1 MPFSFPSKKYLL
13 SLKSSIFMTDR
24 SLIFC
29 RPPTFLSRYHFFT
42 PSLGLRVRQNCEVLT
57 WPLNKGTYL
66 IHLPSNQ
73 LQYRESIPRVIA
85 LRNPNSITCLRPHLQ
100 RYLHPGSFLPFLL
113 VTCGIPSALCSVV
126 SSTSHSWLSKDQGV
140 LLSSQY
146 VF

>member
-24 SLIFC
+24 SLMFC
-29 RPPTFLSRYHFFT
+29 PPTFLSRYHFFT

-57 WPLNKGTYL
+57 WPLNKGKYL
-66 IHLPSNQ
+66 IHLAST
-73 LQYRESIPRVIA
+73 PRVIA

-100 RYLHPGSFLPFLL
+100 RYLHPGSFLPLLL

-126 SSTSHSWLSKDQGV
+126 SSTSHSWLSTDQGV